1 MTLRLLPYFLK
12 QALVSMKN
20 HRVVYLIGLGTM
32 VVSLLIPISFS
43 VAFTNLNAWI
53 QEWGRGLSFSVYLA
67 EEVNESKT
75 HAIASHIRAL
85 PGAEITEFISK
96 ERAWTEL
103 KRTLGSQAGL
113 LEGLPEN
120 PLPASFEV
128 LFKDSPAEEAN
139 PQKIKRMLENIEGVE
154 EVQYS
159 EEWVNRFEGILSLL
173 GVVGLVAVGLLS
185 MAVLFIVAN
194 TTKLAIYARREE
206 IEILKLVGATDWFVK
221 TPFLLEGLIQGV
233 LSGLVALL
241 VLYSGYL
248 FLSARKV
255 QFLGMPVMDFVFM
268 PKEHVLSILALSV
281 ILGLLGSLIALSR
294 FFDV

>member
-32 VVSLLIPISFS
+32 VVSLLIPGSFS

-53 QEWGRGLSFSVYLA
+53 QEWGRGLTFTVYLA
-67 EEVNESKT
+67 EEVNESRT
-75 HAIASHIRAL
+75 NAIGSHIRGL
-85 PGAEITEFISK
+85 PGAEISEFISK

-103 KRTLGSQAGL
+103 KRTLGSRAGL

-128 LFKDSPAEEAN
+128 LWKESPGEKAN
-139 PQKIKRMLENIEGVE
+139 PKKIKQMLENIEGVE
-154 EVQYS
+154 EVQYN
-159 EEWVNRFEGILSLL
+159 EEWVTRFEGILNILR
-173 GVVGLVAVGLLS
+173 VAGLIAVGLLC

-194 TTKLAIYARREE
+194 TIKLAIYARREE

-221 TPFLLEGLIQGV
+221 MPFLLEGLIQGI
-233 LSGLVALL
+233 LSGLVAVLI
-241 VLYSGYL
+241 LYSGYL
-248 FLSARKV
+248 FLTARKF

-268 PKEHVLSILALSV
+268 PKEHVISIVALSM
-281 ILGLLGSLIALSR
+281 ILGLLGSLIALRR